1 MEARDDMVVMM
12 EPQWQRL
19 WEKSAIGRRLDN
31 GGLHLL
37 PEEVIF
43 CYHHRHQTLP
53 TEEWIQVNLN
63 LDSDLEARFLILE
76 ALRVPGNLIILTK
89 HRHCSKW
96 QISPNSW
103 ALRWHKESHPDNSEP
118 TAEIRWHYSSEKID
132 WTELLNWT
140 TAVINNHRI
149 PEVLVID
156 DEGSIVTYEL
166 SISEPQGS
174 LSFDIDSFSECIT
187 DSERNWY
194 SLDKWEFNHVGIPTR
209 WGHRLNPSE
218 TILIETDNVSIT
230 STVHLDLLSRGL
242 ALRSGFKYGTHW
254 RAYSGPVGKDH
265 APYLI
270 DTPDNAPKTWAKA
283 CLSAR
288 LAAGVNKNLLIA
300 IEDDQIRYLQLERPP
315 SDRRWTNI
323 HRR

>member
-1 MEARDDMVVMM
+1 MEARDDMVVMT

-19 WEKSAIGRRLDN
+19 WEKSAIGRRLKD

-43 CYHHRHQTLP
+43 CHHHRHQSLP
-53 TEEWIQVNLN
+53 VDDWIQKNLN
-63 LDSDLEARFLILE
+63 EDPDLEARFLILE
-76 ALRVPGNLIILTK
+76 ALRVPGNLIVLTN
-89 HRHCSKW
+89 HEHSSKW
-96 QISPNSW
+96 DNESNSW
-103 ALRWHKESHPDNSEP
+103 ALRWHKESHPDSSEP
-118 TAEIRWHYSSEKID
+118 TAEVRWHYSSEAID
-132 WTELLNWT
+132 WPELFSWT
-140 TAVINNHRI
+140 TGVIDNHRI

-166 SISEPQGS
+166 SICEPQGT
-174 LSFDIDSFSECIT
+174 LSFNLDAFNECIHT
-187 DSERNWY
+187 NEKNGY
-194 SLDKWEFNHVGIPTR
+194 SLEKWPIEHVGIPTR

-218 TILIETDNVSIT
+218 TNLLEEGNQSSTDS
-230 STVHLDLLSRGL
+230 VHLDLLSRGL

-254 RAYSGPVGKDH
+254 RAYSGSVGEDH

-270 DTPDNAPKTWAKA
+270 DTPENAPETWAKA

-288 LAAGVNKNLLIA
+288 LAAGVNKDLLIA
-300 IEDDQIRYLQLERPP
+300 INGVTIQYLQINRPP
-315 SDRRWTNI
+315 SVRRWTNL

>member
-1 MEARDDMVVMM
+1 MEARDDIVVMT

-19 WEKSAIGRRLDN
+19 WEKSAIGRRLKG

-43 CYHHRHQTLP
+43 CHHHRHQPLP
-53 TEEWIQVNLN
+53 TDDWIRNNLN
-63 LDSDLEARFLILE
+63 LDSSLEARFLILE
-76 ALRVPGNLIILTK
+76 ALRVPGNLIILAK
-89 HRHCSKW
+89 HEHSSKW
-96 QISPNSW
+96 DTELESW
-103 ALRWHKESHPDNSEP
+103 ALRWHKEVHPDSADP
-118 TAEIRWHYSSEKID
+118 TAEIRWHHSTEAVD
-132 WTELLNWT
+132 WNELLSWT
-140 TAVINNHRI
+140 TTILNKDRI

-166 SISEPQGS
+166 SICEPEGT
-174 LSFDIDSFSECIT
+174 LSFNTDALGEYIRAEKESRLDIHE
-187 DSERNWY
+187 
-194 SLDKWEFNHVGIPTR
+194 WEMKHVGIPTR
-209 WGHRLNPSE
+209 WGHRLNPAESSLLDSN
-218 TILIETDNVSIT
+218 TQSIT
-230 STVHLDLLSRGL
+230 RSVHLDLLSRGL

-254 RAYSGPVGKDH
+254 RGYSGPVGEDH

-270 DTPDNAPKTWAKA
+270 DTPENAPNTWAKA

-300 IEDDQIRYLQLERPP
+300 IEGDPIRYLQIDRPP
-315 SDRRWTNI
+315 SNRRWTNI

>member
-1 MEARDDMVVMM
+1 MEARDDMVVMT

-19 WEKSAIGRRLDN
+19 WEKSAIGRRMKE

-43 CYHHRHQTLP
+43 CYHHRHQSLP
-53 TEEWIQVNLN
+53 TEDWLQKNLN
-63 LDSDLEARFLILE
+63 IDPNLEARYLILE
-76 ALRVPGNLIILTK
+76 SLRVPGNLVVLTN
-89 HRHCSKW
+89 HEHSSKW
-96 QISPNSW
+96 FTETNSW
-103 ALRWHKESHPDNSEP
+103 ALRWHKESHPDSSEP
-118 TAEIRWHYSSEKID
+118 TAEIRWHYSSEAID
-132 WTELLNWT
+132 WSELFIWT
-140 TAVINNHRI
+140 TSVIDNHRI

-166 SISEPQGS
+166 SICDPKGS
-174 LSFDIDSFSECIT
+174 LSFNIDALNDCIHA
-187 DSERNWY
+187 SKKNRY
-194 SLDKWEFNHVGIPTR
+194 FLDKFAIEHVGIPTR

-218 TILIETDNVSIT
+218 ANLLQQSESSTDS
-230 STVHLDLLSRGL
+230 VHLDLLRRGL

-254 RAYSGPVGKDH
+254 RAYSGPIGEDH

-270 DTPDNAPKTWAKA
+270 DTTENAPETWAKA

-288 LAAGVNKNLLIA
+288 LAAGVNKDLLIA
-300 IEDDQIRYLQLERPP
+300 INGENIQYLQINRPP
-315 SDRRWTNI
+315 SDRRWTNL

>member
-1 MEARDDMVVMM
+1 MEARDDIVVMT

-19 WEKSAIGRRLDN
+19 WEKSAIGRRLKD

-43 CYHHRHQTLP
+43 CHHHRHQPLP
-53 TEEWIQVNLN
+53 TDDWIQQNLN
-63 LDSDLEARFLILE
+63 LDSSLEARFLILE
-76 ALRVPGNLIILTK
+76 ALRVPGNLIILTE
-89 HRHCSKW
+89 HEHSSQW
-96 QISPNSW
+96 DTELESW
-103 ALRWHKESHPDNSEP
+103 ALRWHKENHPDSAEP
-118 TAEIRWHYSSEKID
+118 TAEIRWHHSSDAVD
-132 WTELLNWT
+132 WAELLSWT
-140 TAVINNHRI
+140 SAVINKHRI

-166 SISEPQGS
+166 SICQPQGN
-174 LSFDIDSFSECIT
+174 LSFNIDTFGEYILEEKENRYGIDEWSMT
-187 DSERNWY
+187 
-194 SLDKWEFNHVGIPTR
+194 HVGIPTR

-218 TILIETDNVSIT
+218 TSLLESNTKS
-230 STVHLDLLSRGL
+230 STNSVHLDLLSRGL

-254 RAYSGPVGKDH
+254 RGYSGPVGKDH

-270 DTPDNAPKTWAKA
+270 DTPENAPKTWAKA

-300 IEDDQIRYLQLERPP
+300 IEGEEIQYLQIDRPP
-315 SDRRWTNI
+315 SVRRWTNL